1 MSYILEYKW
10 LILILFEVFSWGVTF
25 LILYSRYVLKSGQL
39 TILFI
44 VLEFLTGWL
53 PDLIIIPLTIIKTQR
68 VSIMD
73 MVFITFIVYAAT
85 LGKKYI
91 KWIDNK
97 INQEIEPVLR
107 WLEYRKK
114 KQEFIMQ
121 MKKIRGLI

>member
-44 VLEFLTGWL
+44 ALEFLTGWL

-97 INQEIEPVLR
+97 INQKIEPVLK
-107 WLEYRKK
+107 WLEHRKK
-114 KQEFIMQ
+114 KQKFIMQ

>member
-1 MSYILEYKW
+1 
-10 LILILFEVFSWGVTF
+10 
-25 LILYSRYVLKSGQL
+25 
-39 TILFI
+39 
-44 VLEFLTGWL
+44 
-53 PDLIIIPLTIIKTQR
+53 
-68 VSIMD
+68 MD

>member
-1 MSYILEYKW
+1 MSFILEYKW
-10 LILILFEVFSWGVTF
+10 LILILFEIFSWGITF

-44 VLEFLTGWL
+44 VLEFITGWL

-91 KWIDNK
+91 KWIDKK
-97 INQEIEPVLR
+97 INQKIEPVLR
-107 WLEYRKK
+107 WLEGRRK
-114 KQEFIMQ
+114 KQEFILQ